1 MALGKIKIRC
11 YFTHMGV
18 TRPHGKP
25 GLGGKQVI
33 NSIWGLVE
41 FSPSE
46 PHGPVLMW
54 THQPQEGP
62 EFTSPQL
69 ASCCCAFPP
78 HSGHPLVSISS
89 VILFCICLVLFWR
102 FIKLCFH
109 FSFVTACLC
118 FWLYFTNIASAC
130 RTACVD
136 LNCAFARCVEET
148 LFVFHQLS
156 FMSYSSEK
164 FEFVNNFSA
173 K

>member
-1 MALGKIKIRC
+1 MYQFPCPSDPSSYVVQCNVYLVWSPEAKVALGKIKIRC

-89 VILFCICLVLFWR
+89 VILFCICLVLFGGLLSCV
-102 FIKLCFH
+102 FIFH
-109 FSFVTACLC
+109 LSQP
-118 FWLYFTNIASAC
+118 ASVFGC
-130 RTACVD
+130 T
-136 LNCAFARCVEET
+136 LQTLLLLVE
-148 LFVFHQLS
+148 LLVS
-156 FMSYSSEK
+156 I
-164 FEFVNNFSA
+164 
-173 K
+173 